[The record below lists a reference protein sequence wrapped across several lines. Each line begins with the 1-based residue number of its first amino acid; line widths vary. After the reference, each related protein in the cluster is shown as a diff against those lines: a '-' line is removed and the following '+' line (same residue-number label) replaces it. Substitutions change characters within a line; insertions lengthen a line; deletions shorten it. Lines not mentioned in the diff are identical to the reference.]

1 MLNLLPCS
9 SIDWTTVFS
18 IGPRRPD
25 LIEVFQAPRQV
36 EGLVISDSAVARLR
50 QIGGKTGA
58 LRSGW
63 HVGKEEEE
71 SFVNYWVL
79 KL

>member
-1 MLNLLPCS
+1 M
-9 SIDWTTVFS
+9 
-18 IGPRRPD
+18 
-25 LIEVFQAPRQV
+25 IEVFQAPRQV

-50 QIGGKTGA
+50 QIGGRTGA

-63 HVGKEEEE
+63 HVRKEEEE